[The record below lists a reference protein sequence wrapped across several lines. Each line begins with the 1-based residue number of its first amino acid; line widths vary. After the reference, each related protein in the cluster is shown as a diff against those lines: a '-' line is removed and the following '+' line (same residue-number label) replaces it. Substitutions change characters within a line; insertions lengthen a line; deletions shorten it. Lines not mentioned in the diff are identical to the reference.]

1 MKWLPLAILL
11 AAAIIATIGD
21 ILLKKWII
29 TKGTWLY
36 ILGILMYLIAA
47 NFLAQSFRYKNIAVA
62 SIIYVVINIII
73 LSVVSWF
80 YFKETL
86 NTMQIAGIVLGLVS
100 VIVLELA

>member
-1 MKWLPLAILL
+1 MKWIPLAILL
-11 AAAIIATIGD
+11 AGAIVATIGD

-29 TKGTWLY
+29 TKSTWRY
-36 ILGILMYLIAA
+36 IFGILMYLIGA

-73 LSVVSWF
+73 LSVVSWL

-86 NTMQIAGIVLGLVS
+86 NTLQIAGIVLGLVS